1 MCLAGL
7 IQVAAAP
14 APATEQ
20 QAVEFWNAV
29 MLKPAPGAP
38 ASANLDRGYPED
50 LRVPISEAKA
60 LKGEARHDAPTDEAR
75 QRLEAARSAALL
87 DKTKLCKFFAKGLCR
102 RGHACTFAHGKRQI
116 RPQPDLFRTQMCNDF
131 ISSGFCRFGDTCRY
145 AHSSEEVR
153 APEVKAPARVAKRP
167 DQSCHS
173 AEALASQ
180 LQAAKL
186 EAQRLQEQLWA
197 IQQQRLQQGH
207 HCAPVAPPVADGKMG
222 TEADW
227 GATSFGS
234 GVASSRCRSPT
245 TAGGVSSSEDGEFPG
260 SRSESSDAWDV
271 EVAVDCE
278 VVVRKTFLTVVALEA
293 PSRRRFAS
301 APPAARRA
309 CA

>member
-1 MCLAGL
+1 
-7 IQVAAAP
+7 VAAAP

-29 MLKPAPGAP
+29 MLKPAP

-50 LRVPISEAKA
+50 LRAHRGEAKA
-60 LKGEARHDAPTDEAR
+60 LKGEVRRDAPTEEAR
-75 QRLEAARSAALL
+75 QHLEAANSAALL

-153 APEVKAPARVAKRP
+153 APEVKAPARVSKRA
-167 DQSCHS
+167 DS
-173 AEALASQ
+173 AESLASQ
-180 LQAAKL
+180 LQAAKM

-197 IQQQRLQQGH
+197 IQQQRFQH
-207 HCAPVAPPVADGKMG
+207 RAPVAPPPVDGKMC
-222 TEADW
+222 ADAGW
-227 GATSFGS
+227 GATSFG
-234 GVASSRCRSPT
+234 ASSRCRSPT
-245 TAGGVSSSEDGEFPG
+245 TAGGASSSEDGG
-260 SRSESSDAWDV
+260 SRSESSWDV
-271 EVAVDCE
+271 EEAVDCE
-278 VVVRKTFLTVVALEA
+278 VVVRRTFLTVVAVDEA
-293 PSRRRFAS
+293 PSHRRCAS